1 MYNHYEGGFESMIS
15 EYCAICGKEFK
26 IFPCRKNITKC
37 CSYECRNKLIVKT
50 KRELYEKSK
59 MNSCF
64 KEDVCVLPKEMI
76 YDGYKVYMNGKY
88 PAICI
93 NGKNHYLHRY
103 VWEQTNGPIPKNMV
117 IHHKDFNRGNWNLEN
132 LELLTRAEHMKLHK
146 INYEDKSTMLLS
158 YMDKTIMKGEDDLS

>member
-1 MYNHYEGGFESMIS
+1 MLIEQ
-15 EYCAICGKEFK
+15 CAICGKEFK
-26 IFPCRKNITKC
+26 IFPCRKNVTKC

-50 KRELYEKSK
+50 RRELYEKSK